1 MKKFPLFLIL
11 VFLTSSFSLPKK
23 LLASSATSVVETWVE
38 GEAKVYQS
46 IETTVDGETVRKES
60 SLPGKM
66 ELKMEKTG
74 EGKSTVSFSQSSQN
88 LPSLEITPQPEKV
101 LKEVSEVKSERPLS
115 LFSKLF
121 NFFQSLISRIF
132 KF

>member
-101 LKEVSEVKSERPLS
+101 LKEVLEVKSERPLS

>member
-1 MKKFPLFLIL
+1 MKNFFLFLIL
-11 VFLTSSFSLPKK
+11 FFLTFSLPKT
-23 LLASSATSVVETWVE
+23 LLASSATSVVETKVE

-46 IETTVDGETVRKES
+46 VETTIDGETVRKES

-74 EGKSTVSFSQSSQN
+74 EGKPTVSFSQSSQN
-88 LPSLEITPQPEKV
+88 LPSLETTPQPEKV